1 MSRKTKLQEKIKEGI
16 TNLSTSGRIPAD
28 EVQLNLD
35 VAYDSCLDEICAVVP
50 MESPRQVISY
60 LKLKFGSPQK
70 AITKSNKDVIDAA
83 IMNNTGA
90 LPLDE
95 FGYIT
100 DTVEF
105 TASDST
111 FIGLYKNILP
121 GSVKIGDNGD
131 ITDDCNGNLIDN
143 ANGETI
149 VGSVDYKNAVFTT
162 NINKET
168 LVSYKF
174 DIYNIDTSR
183 NMAYFEKASKE
194 VFADMFQ
201 FDVDSAVVLNDFKG
215 INLQQNIDKILPEVL
230 AKQID
235 SFVLSKYFDMLDAK
249 VIDCKDYTVRSWE
262 DENSYTYNLLNVA
275 MGKFAA
281 KTGVIPNVIICDPM
295 GLAVISSS
303 GNYSPLVNNNKDNIE
318 SDATY
323 AGTPRKV
330 GYVSGAKVFVT
341 NGNEM
346 DDKKGKIILTYRG
359 PSDAQ
364 ASGVYSPFIPVTLRT
379 VSGAESGGMI
389 STNNL
394 YSIGGF
400 TIINK
405 DLIYGMTITEIN

>member
-16 TNLSTSGRIPAD
+16 TNLNTMGRIPAD

-50 MESPRQVISY
+50 IDSPRQVISY
-60 LKLKFGSPQK
+60 LKLKFGSKQK
-70 AITKSNKDVIDAA
+70 AINKSNNDIIDAA

-100 DTVEF
+100 DIVEF
-105 TASDST
+105 TASEKD
-111 FIGLYKNILP
+111 FIGSYKNILP
-121 GSVKIGDNGD
+121 GSIKIGDN
-131 ITDDCNGNLIDN
+131 ITDDCTGNLVNNI
-143 ANGETI
+143 NGETV
-149 VGSVDYKNAVFTT
+149 VGSVDYENAVFTI
-162 NINKET
+162 NIDKET
-168 LVSYKF
+168 PVSYKF
-174 DIYNIDTSR
+174 DIYNVDISR

-215 INLQQNIDKILPEVL
+215 VNLQQNIDKILPEVL

-235 SFVLSKYFDMLDAK
+235 SFILSKYFDMLDAK
-249 VIDCKDYTVRSWE
+249 VIDCKDYTVQSWE

-303 GNYSPLVNNNKDNIE
+303 GNFSPLVNNNKDNIE

-379 VSGAESGGMI
+379 VAGAESGGMI
-389 STNNL
+389 STSNL